1 MDNKKTYEKFLGKR
15 ISDRTWARDKAL
27 MKGYGLSIS
36 KENLKKFADVKN
48 QSLKFSIPI
57 SKSIKFFLDLNIDK
71 PIRGIDI
78 WHKLTD
84 TLTDKPHRTT
94 IRRWFPNGYQLERIY
109 KPEEISQIILHAFI
123 HRLRNEKNGT
133 RKKEHRSY
141 QISA

>member
-1 MDNKKTYEKFLGKR
+1 MDNKKTYEKYLGKH

-27 MKGYGLSIS
+27 MKSYGLLIS

-57 SKSIKFFLDLNIDK
+57 NQSIKFFLSLNVENSV
-71 PIRGIDI
+71 RGIDI
-78 WHKLTD
+78 WHKINVSLK
-84 TLTDKPHRTT
+84 DKPHRTT
-94 IRRWFPNGYQLERIY
+94 ICRWFPNGYQLERVY
-109 KPEEISQIILHAFI
+109 KPDEISQIILHAFI
-123 HRLRNEKNGT
+123 HKLRNEKNGT